1 MPTYREQRGEYLI
14 EATAFQLP
22 GRRWQ
27 PRLMMTRL
35 AHGDVLPKCQSFPGL
50 TPEFE
55 TAKGAA
61 RFAADL
67 GRRLAEERSSRLKV

>member
-22 GRRWQ
+22 GKLWQ
-27 PRLMMTRL
+27 PRLTMTRL
-35 AHGDVLPKCQSFPGL
+35 PRLGMLGKCQSFPGL
-50 TPEFE
+50 APAFDTS
-55 TAKGAA
+55 KGAA

-67 GRRLAEERSSRLKV
+67 GRRLADERSSRLRI